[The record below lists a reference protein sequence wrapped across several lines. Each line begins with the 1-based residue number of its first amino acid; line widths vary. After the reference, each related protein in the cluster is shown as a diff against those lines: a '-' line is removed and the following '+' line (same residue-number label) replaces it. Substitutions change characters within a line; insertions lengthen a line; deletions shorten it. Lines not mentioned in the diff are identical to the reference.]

1 MESKRRTSSSLASVR
16 KVRHLAEESCAA
28 IVMIFTAGLRVSAVM
43 VYQQCGCEILPLLFQ
58 WRKTARAGCR
68 MTYWRLPLQNAL

>member
-1 MESKRRTSSSLASVR
+1 MDSRRRIRSSLASVR

-43 VYQQCGCEILPLLFQ
+43 VYQQCGCEIPPLLF
-58 WRKTARAGCR
+58 
-68 MTYWRLPLQNAL
+68 